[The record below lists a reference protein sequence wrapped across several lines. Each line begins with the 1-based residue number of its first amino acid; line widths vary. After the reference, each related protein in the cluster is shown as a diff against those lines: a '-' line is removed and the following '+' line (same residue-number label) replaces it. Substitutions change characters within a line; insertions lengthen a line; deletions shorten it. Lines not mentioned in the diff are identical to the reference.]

1 MQIPE
6 GLELTE
12 IKTST
17 NKLNVI
23 LVGDTNMLADRL
35 WVQKSNFFSQTIS
48 THLLTMEIL
57 LQMQL
62 KTWVE
67 AMP

>member
-23 LVGDTNMLADRL
+23 LVGDTNMLADRF

-48 THLLTMEIL
+48 TPLLTMEIL

>member
-23 LVGDTNMLADRL
+23 LVGDTNMLADRF

>member
-48 THLLTMEIL
+48 TPLLTMEIL